1 MFELAGVAP
10 EKAQK
15 NAETVMNI
23 ETRLAENSKTRVEM
37 RNIPALYNKMS
48 LEQLSELAPGFDW
61 NRYFSNLSDKDFG
74 DVIVG
79 MPLFFEE
86 VGKVDERCSA
96 GRLESI
102 FEMEPD

>member
-1 MFELAGVAP
+1 MNWQVLDTET
-10 EKAQK
+10 AQK

-23 ETRLAENSKTRVEM
+23 ETRLAENSKTRVEL

-61 NRYFSNLSDKDFG
+61 TRYLKNISNKDFG

-79 MPLFFEE
+79 MPEFFQGSGGINEGC
-86 VGKVDERCSA
+86 VR
-96 GRLESI
+96 
-102 FEMEPD
+102 